1 MSKLLATANL
11 KMVFTADR
19 KINGILRSVND
30 KTTLEA
36 KGVYDTF
43 VGQTSRSTRLREH
56 RRAEDQEQ
64 SPSSLFQHFEQT
76 AHLIDFDGMKFLAAV
91 SQFTPPTSRRER
103 RDKRWPDHR
112 PRDNKYR
119 QRWPRRTHP
128 CGRPSQ
134 APVYLLN
141 RD

>member
-43 VGQTSRSTRLREH
+43 VGQTSRHMCT
-56 RRAEDQEQ
+56 
-64 SPSSLFQHFEQT
+64 
-76 AHLIDFDGMKFLAAV
+76 HL
-91 SQFTPPTSRRER
+91 
-103 RDKRWPDHR
+103 
-112 PRDNKYR
+112 
-119 QRWPRRTHP
+119 
-128 CGRPSQ
+128 
-134 APVYLLN
+134 
-141 RD
+141 